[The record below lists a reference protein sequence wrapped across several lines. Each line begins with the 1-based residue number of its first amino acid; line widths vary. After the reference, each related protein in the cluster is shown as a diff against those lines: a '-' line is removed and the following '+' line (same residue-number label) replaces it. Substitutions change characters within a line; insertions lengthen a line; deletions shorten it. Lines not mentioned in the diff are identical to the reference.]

1 MFEKKYSIT
10 EDFIDENGHL
20 SEVGYYHYAV
30 QTVWEK
36 SKYLGM
42 DKIYQKKK
50 VGPIVFDTS
59 IIFKKEI
66 FLNDEITVKMYFINV
81 VEDGRKWTRV
91 NEIYNSKGE
100 FCAKVDSNGSFMDL
114 IKRKV
119 VSPPKEIYEM
129 FFK

>member
-36 SKYLGM
+36 SKYLSM
-42 DKIYQKKK
+42 DKIFQKKK

-66 FLNDEITVKMYFINV
+66 FLTDNTY
-81 VEDGRKWTRV
+81 
-91 NEIYNSKGE
+91 SKNT
-100 FCAKVDSNGSFMDL
+100 F
-114 IKRKV
+114 
-119 VSPPKEIYEM
+119 
-129 FFK
+129 